1 MLKVLV
7 EQLKTKNL
15 FQKDGEVMMPDQSID
30 SLNISEQ
37 NNCKSHETLKA
48 SSKTADKGIGE
59 RQKVFRYDL
68 NEQNTIDATTT
79 NGFEFFTR
87 FAYCQALLYK
97 AWVEASDELAN
108 KVPKSMNHH
117 ANSKETTSLYIDT
130 FEETFTNLF
139 RSPQF
144 VSNLGKLL
152 NSLMEHIKA
161 NNDMPRVF
169 LNSLSEIQKNLEP
182 SKNSKNDQKELGD

>member
-1 MLKVLV
+1 MLKVVV
-7 EQLKTKNL
+7 EQLKIKNL
-15 FQKDGEVMMPDQSID
+15 FQKDGEVMMSDQSID
-30 SLNISEQ
+30 SLNMYEQ
-37 NNCKSHETLKA
+37 NNCKSPKTLKA

-59 RQKVFRYDL
+59 RQKVFGYNL
-68 NEQNTIDATTT
+68 NEQNAIDATTT

-108 KVPKSMNHH
+108 KVPKSMNRH
-117 ANSKETTSLYIDT
+117 ANSKEATSLYIDT

-152 NSLMEHIKA
+152 NCFMEHIKA
-161 NNDMPRVF
+161 NNDMPGVF
-169 LNSLSEIQKNLEP
+169 LNSLSKIQENLETRI
-182 SKNSKNDQKELGD
+182 NSKNDQKELGD